1 MLSDSQLN
9 ELKSETKDAIGITW
23 KLSASMIGNSNNE
36 ATHKFSHTLLL
47 TERQVI
53 NLPKVFANNL
63 SANMKLSKI

>member
-1 MLSDSQLN
+1 
-9 ELKSETKDAIGITW
+9 
-23 KLSASMIGNSNNE
+23 MIGNSNNE

-53 NLPKVFANNL
+53 NRPKVFANNL